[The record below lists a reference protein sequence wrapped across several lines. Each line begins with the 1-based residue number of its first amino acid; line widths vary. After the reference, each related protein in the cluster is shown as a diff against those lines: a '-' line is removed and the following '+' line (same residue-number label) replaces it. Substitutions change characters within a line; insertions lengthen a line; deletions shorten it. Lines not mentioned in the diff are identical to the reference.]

1 MDKGLKKSIIRLLEQ
16 CKEPQY
22 YGVDSEDVHTVH
34 LLQDGGY
41 LTKRD
46 GSIFYTSLTGREYL
60 ERLKATRKYWF
71 KRNWFAVLVAAAT
84 IVFAGVSAGVQLT
97 DLLTS

>member
-1 MDKGLKKSIIRLLEQ
+1 MDKGLRKSIIRLLEQ
-16 CKEPQY
+16 CTEPQY
-22 YGVDSEDVHTVH
+22 YDAYSEDIHTVH

-60 ERLKATRKYWF
+60 YRLKHPIRAWYKGSRF
-71 KRNWFAVLVAAAT
+71 LLFVAIITAAT
-84 IVFAGVSAGVQLT
+84 AITGVILQIVI
-97 DLLTS
+97 